1 MGLESIRC
9 GGSVE
14 DGDWKQKNARLK
26 PESTRFGWWGCKLAT
41 KLRQRSSR
49 VIGCI
54 TQNAPSAPGAS
65 DSWPLPGSCSK
76 PGRASVSGAH
86 HTTIGT
92 DTETMARL
100 RSLLQQ
106 VCSLLLLLAVG
117 SHALK
122 FDIQAGSGH
131 DKNSRRCIRNF
142 VSKDMLVVVTAI
154 VDGYKGDGMQLNM
167 HVGATAAMRTQQTR
181 C

>member
-1 MGLESIRC
+1 
-9 GGSVE
+9 
-14 DGDWKQKNARLK
+14 
-26 PESTRFGWWGCKLAT
+26 
-41 KLRQRSSR
+41 
-49 VIGCI
+49 
-54 TQNAPSAPGAS
+54 
-65 DSWPLPGSCSK
+65 
-76 PGRASVSGAH
+76 
-86 HTTIGT
+86 
-92 DTETMARL
+92 MARL

-142 VSKDMLVVVTAI
+142 VSKDMLVVVTAT

-167 HVGATAAMRTQQTR
+167 HVGAAGAMQAQQTR

>member
-1 MGLESIRC
+1 LAAS
-9 GGSVE
+9 
-14 DGDWKQKNARLK
+14 LK
-26 PESTRFGWWGCKLAT
+26 TPHQRQGQAT
-41 KLRQRSSR
+41 AGPFQVR
-49 VIGCI
+49 
-54 TQNAPSAPGAS
+54 
-65 DSWPLPGSCSK
+65 
-76 PGRASVSGAH
+76 GRNLDELQVSGAH

-92 DTETMARL
+92 NTETMARL

-167 HVGATAAMRTQQTR
+167 HVGAAGAMRTPQTR